1 VHDAVLVAKA
11 ALEATLRKNDSLFR
25 KNFRHGELYNKVF
38 NFLILNSKFF

>member
-25 KNFRHGELYNKVF
+25 KNFRHGELYNKV
-38 NFLILNSKFF
+38 LIF